1 MVAPALVR
9 QMASDSPETPL
20 SKFMPQIAAIPRQT
34 FNAIVG
40 LAGSAIIGT
49 ATSGPVKSLVSS
61 FADKLVLDEA
71 IVKIEDLDPSYWA
84 YWLAST
90 GYSSSAG
97 ENGRVGRPCRSL
109 WNHITQCLP
118 HAGFKKLGD
127 AAKAKAA
134 SFSAEQITSLVTGL
148 HS

>member
-9 QMASDSPETPL
+9 QMTSGTPETPM

-61 FADKLVLDEA
+61 FADKLVVEEA

-97 ENGRVGRPCRSL
+97 EALLDMLTCYDRCVMRR
-109 WNHITQCLP
+109 
-118 HAGFKKLGD
+118 HAP
-127 AAKAKAA
+127 
-134 SFSAEQITSLVTGL
+134 VH
-148 HS
+148 HSMESIHADQQDTA